1 MSLLYQK
8 HASRPLTLDNRVE
21 PDLYRDVFP
30 YTHVSRIEF
39 DDTFLVPRPADPMF
53 ITDTTF
59 RDGQQARP
67 PYTVKQIARI
77 YDLLHKLGGK
87 SGLIQASEF
96 FMYSPKDRK
105 AIEVCRSRGYRFP
118 RVTGWIRA
126 NMDDLK
132 IAHDMEFDE
141 VGLLTS
147 MSDYHIFL
155 KLGKTREQAMND
167 YLKVVTK
174 ALEWGIVPRCH
185 FEDVTR
191 ADIYGF
197 CLPFAR
203 KLMELSHEA
212 SMPIKIRLCDT
223 MGYGV
228 PFPGA
233 ALPRSVQRIVR
244 AFTDEAGVPGAWLEW
259 HGHNDFH
266 KVLVN
271 GVTAWLY
278 GCGGVNGTLMGFG
291 ERTGNAPLEALVIDY
306 ISLTGNDEAADPTVI
321 TEIAQYFEKELDYR
335 IPDNYPFAGKDFNA
349 TSAGIHVDGLAK
361 NEEIY
366 NIFDTTKLLNRSVP
380 IIINDKAG
388 RAGVAYWIN
397 QQFNLPP
404 ERQVSKKH
412 PAVGQIHTRI
422 MAAYEEGRNTSFS
435 NKEIKNLV
443 RRFMPELFD
452 SEFDQMKRIAGELAS
467 NLVERL
473 ARDCQ
478 STADSEALTAQLQ
491 HFVRDY
497 SFIQYAYVTDVKGH
511 STAIA
516 ISDPG
521 DQKGYKAFPIGFDY
535 SNREWFLQ
543 PMRTGKLHITNV
555 HQSQVTGQ
563 LIITV
568 STVITDA
575 NDEIIGVLGADIQLE
590 EIIRRAESLEAE
602 VPNSEEE

>member
-21 PDLYRDVFP
+21 PELYRDVFP

-366 NIFDTTKLLNRSVP
+366 NIFDTTKILNRSVP

-422 MAAYEEGRNTSFS
+422 MAAYEEGRNISFS